1 MVKFETV
8 AALWHSNPTARPFRI
23 DEFLAK
29 PGVLVLGDDP
39 ALRDSLWPINALLLK
54 ALSQEILRR
63 PNCSY
68 PRHWFVLDEFPAMEK
83 VDCLPDLLRR
93 GRSKGASVL
102 LGMQS
107 LEAISEVHGKNA
119 AEGMLSECAYKTFL
133 HLGGPGTADWAER
146 LFGKVRRMESVWSE
160 SWGKEG
166 YSRSVQHKVEERAM
180 FLSSVF
186 MDLPFPERDGWLG
199 AISDVPCHGSTFIS
213 RRWFNDLLTVLKQ
226 PADIVAVDRR
236 DGVTEQTL
244 QQWDAEEEALFCPP
258 AEDADAPKEK
268 KSKSGKK
275 KQRNLPNWK
284 ERRQLPPAE

>member
-1 MVKFETV
+1 M
-8 AALWHSNPTARPFRI
+8 
-23 DEFLAK
+23 
-29 PGVLVLGDDP
+29 
-39 ALRDSLWPINALLLK
+39 LLK

-63 PNCSY
+63 PNGSY

-107 LEAISEVHGKNA
+107 LGAISEVHGQNA
-119 AEGMLSECAYKTFL
+119 AEGMLSECAYKTFV

-146 LFGKVRRMESVWSE
+146 FFGKVRRMESVWSE

-213 RRWFNDLLTVLKQ
+213 HRWFNDLLTLLKP

-268 KSKSGKK
+268 KAKSEKK

-284 ERRQLPPAE
+284 ERRQLPPGE